1 MLKTELRNG
10 LAWVLYKELR
20 RSQQWIG
27 HVMGTN
33 KNVISAAVSRIRD
46 FDKLFKEWLARE
58 VYLSAHNITD
68 RMSYETEIE
77 RLCIQ
82 NQHVLHEQAKLQ
94 DEKTKI
100 AYRTMY
106 ATYMA
111 FLWKRLQQNKP
122 ADIYQY
128 QDTIISPQK
137 NLEGHFIRVPSK
149 ELPRIA
155 RMTHQ
160 ASRPYLVV
168 SSNSSGTEFCD
179 EIGGELNVQSNGA
192 EDKVMPLQSIE
203 KGEVYRT
210 CLSYFQ
216 RNKYDSRN
224 ALFCQIEQR
233 ARKELAPVYMRLEH
247 LFLAE
252 PQYASNGK
260 D

>member
-10 LAWVLYKELR
+10 LIWVLYKELQ
-20 RSQQWIG
+20 RSQKWIAY
-27 HVMGTN
+27 VMGTN
-33 KNVISAAVSRIRD
+33 KDVISSAVYHVRD

-68 RMSYETEIE
+68 RRSYKTEIE
-77 RLCIQ
+77 QLCMQ

-94 DEKTKI
+94 DEKTRI

-111 FLWKRLQQNKP
+111 LIWKRLQQNKP

-128 QDTIISPQK
+128 QGTIVSPK
-137 NLEGHFIRVPSK
+137 TNLDGHFILVPRK
-149 ELPRIA
+149 ELPC
-155 RMTHQ
+155 
-160 ASRPYLVV
+160 LVV
-168 SSNSSGTEFCD
+168 SSNSSSIELCD
-179 EIGGELNVQSNGA
+179 ENGYELNVQINGIGKTDPA
-192 EDKVMPLQSIE
+192 KDKVMPLQSIAN
-203 KGEVYRT
+203 GEVYNT

-224 ALFCQIEQR
+224 GLLCQIEQR
-233 ARKELAPVYMRLEH
+233 ARKELAPVHMRLEH

-252 PQYASNGK
+252 PQYASNGRE
-260 D
+260 